1 MTSPPP
7 LSKLERVPLRREAW
21 KHEPCDFTP
30 WLAKDDNLQALA
42 EALGISELELVA
54 SEHLVGDFKLDILC
68 TDGDQQVVIENQLE
82 ETNHK
87 HLGQIL
93 AYAAGDQSHA

>member
-1 MTSPPP
+1 M
-7 LSKLERVPLRREAW
+7 
-21 KHEPCDFTP
+21 
-30 WLAKDDNLQALA
+30 QALA

-54 SEHLVGDFKLDILC
+54 TEHLVGDFELDILC

>member
-1 MTSPPP
+1 MTNTPP
-7 LSKLERVPLRREAW
+7 LIKLERVPLREAW
-21 KHEPCDFTP
+21 KHEASDFKP

-42 EALGISELELVA
+42 EALGIRELELVA

-82 ETNHK
+82 ETDPK
-87 HLGQIL
+87 QPGQIL
-93 AYAAGDQSHA
+93 ANAEEVQSHA

>member
-1 MTSPPP
+1 MNSPPS
-7 LSKLERVPLRREAW
+7 LSKLERVPLREAW
-21 KHEPCDFTP
+21 KHEASDFTP
-30 WLAKDDNLQALA
+30 WLAEDDNLQALA

-82 ETNHK
+82 ETDHK

-93 AYAAGDQSHA
+93 AYAAGEHSHA

>member
-1 MTSPPP
+1 MTTIPP
-7 LSKLERVPLRREAW
+7 LSKLERVPVREAW
-21 KHEPCDFTP
+21 KHEALDFTP
-30 WLAKDDNLQALA
+30 WLAEDDNLQALA

-54 SEHLVGDFKLDILC
+54 TEHQVGDFKLDILC

-82 ETNHK
+82 ATDHR

-93 AYAAGDQSHA
+93 AYAAGVQCHA